1 LSDPVRLLRVGFTS
15 PKDFEREYA
24 SNLVNAGVFVA
35 TRESFSLR
43 DPVEVEVALEFAGR
57 SLRLPGEVVHI
68 LPAEMAAAGGTPGVA
83 VQFTEVAHVVRERLA
98 PLIEASGSFQAEPH
112 DTGQRSAP
120 RVPARVPVQLTGR
133 HGPVE
138 GRTHN
143 LSLSGVLVSLPRT
156 DIAVGETLEL
166 CLTHRGNSRSMK
178 VPARVVREA
187 PSDEGVSVLGLQFQP
202 VAARR
207 ADFERFVEEIQAA
220 EHSRRL
226 GGISG
231 SLAELGPQSLL
242 QMFGSSAE
250 EGTLTLIQGELEGS
264 IGFQRGLLRYARL
277 GAATGMKALTRM
289 LAWRQGGFE
298 FHAHLEALVLHE
310 APLPLEAAVLEA
322 VRQLDEVQRID
333 ARRFPPDARLRLA
346 DPEAMAGDG
355 PSKVEEAVADL
366 ARAGFSVRRIVEVIP
381 EPDPEI
387 LAAIAS
393 LLDRGVVTCGD

>member
-1 LSDPVRLLRVGFTS
+1 MDSQRILRVGFAS

-43 DPVEVEVALEFAGR
+43 EPVEVEVALEFAGR
-57 SLRLPGEVVHI
+57 SLRLEGEIVHI
-68 LPAEMAAAGGTPGVA
+68 VPAGMAAAGGTPGVA
-83 VQFTEVAHVVRERLA
+83 VQFNEAAHAVRARLA
-98 PLIEASGSFQAEPH
+98 PLIEASGSFQPEPH

-120 RVPARVPVQLTGR
+120 RVPARVPARITDRNGVVDGQTR
-133 HGPVE
+133 
-138 GRTHN
+138 N
-143 LSLSGVLVSLPRT
+143 LSRTGVLVSVPHAELEAG
-156 DIAVGETLEL
+156 DALQIA
-166 CLTHRGNSRSMK
+166 LTHPGNGRSMR
-178 VPARVVREA
+178 VAGVVAR
-187 PSDEGVSVLGLQFQP
+187 SVAGDDGIGALGIQFQP
-202 VAARR
+202 SPAER
-207 ADFERFVEEIQAA
+207 AEFERFVEEIQAA

-231 SLAELGPQSLL
+231 SLAELGPQNLL
-242 QMFGSSAE
+242 QMFGTSAA

-264 IGFQRGLLRYARL
+264 IGFQRGLLRYAHF
-277 GAATGMKALTRM
+277 GSATGMKALTRM

-298 FHAHLEALVLHE
+298 FHARLEPAAIHE

-333 ARRFPPDARLRLA
+333 TRRFPPDARLRLV
-346 DPEAMAGDG
+346 DPDALAGDG
-355 PSKVEEAVADL
+355 PSKVEEAVVDL

-387 LAAIAS
+387 FGAIES
-393 LLDRGVVTCGD
+393 LLDRGVVRCGD